1 MRKSILLFSAI
12 ITIIFAFKSNLIAQ
26 SKVPFFQC
34 DSVVVTCEA
43 LYPLDPVVA
52 IFNVN
57 GIAGQPNNTN
67 WSTPAVNGRHG
78 ITAAAN
84 DQFNKTNLGQVFGI
98 CYKPTGEIFVSSTKV
113 FSSTAWGSNPAINQ
127 KATPL
132 GSTPNSGS
140 IYRID
145 ATSIVEFAEL
155 PNRGQ
160 GLGNMCYDALHDKI
174 YVTNFFDGLIYII
187 DGITG
192 AYTGWDP
199 NFDGYAGSTAGTYPA
214 FWPLGQRPWGIACFG
229 TTVNNVV
236 LYYSRWSADLG
247 NTATGKQN
255 EIWSVNLNTFG
266 APTGLETLVY
276 SVPFLTTNNYSNPVA
291 DLEISRGGT
300 RMLLAERSMSG
311 SSPSAHQSRLLEITR
326 SSATS
331 TLWSGQPVGKFK
343 LGGNAGIYGTN
354 CTGGADYGQFDLT
367 VVNGAAT
374 RACDSSVWG
383 MSDFMYPVTFGSGTG
398 AAYGVQVLNSYGG
411 DLTNSKIIDLNN
423 VSGTQDKTRIGDVDY
438 FRCLDCAT
446 QTDLCSFYASAP
458 VDSICCRASLVATQT
473 TGIPAVTSIG
483 YTVTGGV
490 VQGFTAGCIIASPNS
505 YTGTTTGTV
514 TFVGACTNLQ
524 FINAALSSTN
534 ATGNVTV
541 TWTVNFANGTACSY
555 QSIVKNCPHPVLRC
569 DSFAI
574 KQCVCT
580 GSALSYIDI
589 NVFNH
594 MLPNSPICSLKIEKF
609 DATNTLQTGFWAT
622 GAVLIPLGV
631 AFTSPWTTVPSSGPA
646 LNVNTGNNVEPQLY
660 FSGSFTGSIII
671 TVYHCNG
678 DSCVRSWKPKTIDIN
693 NPTYADATLVQVKP
707 PYPKNYVVSFKL
719 KPENRSDL
727 LSLVAKYFTIGI
739 SDVGTNAV
747 KPEIVAVTGSQMY
760 KERDI
765 NSLSLPLA
773 KASYGREN
781 ALFELS
787 KDFSLADSSQY
798 IHVVFGGSLPKQIQ
812 TTFYEEN
819 GGVININ
826 TIKLDSLL
834 TGLVDPTKVATP
846 AVMLVSASPN
856 PSKDAFNLK
865 ILINEV
871 SLIQLEIFDVSGKL
885 VDSQNQG
892 TLLPGQHS
900 IDISTVNLPNG
911 TYLIKVGSAIDNA
924 FSSIKMIVVH

>member
-1 MRKSILLFSAI
+1 MAL
-12 ITIIFAFKSNLIAQ
+12 ITLIFAFDSMSNAQ

-43 LYPLDPVVA
+43 AIGTDPVIA
-52 IFNVN
+52 IFNVA
-57 GIAGQPNNTN
+57 GIAAQANNAN
-67 WSTPAVNGRHG
+67 WSAPAANARHG

-84 DQFNKTNLGQVFGI
+84 DQFNRNNLGQVFGI

-113 FSSTAWGSNPAINQ
+113 FSNTTWGSNPAINQ
-127 KATPL
+127 KPTPT
-132 GSTPNSGS
+132 GSVPNSGS

-155 PNRGQ
+155 PNQGQ
-160 GLGNMCYDALHDKI
+160 GLGNLCYDALHDLI
-174 YVTNFFDGLIYII
+174 FVSNFYDGLIYIVN
-187 DGITG
+187 GTTG
-192 AYTGWDP
+192 VYTSFNP
-199 NFDGYAGSTAGTYPA
+199 NFDGFSGTTTATYPA
-214 FWPLGQRPWGIACFG
+214 FAPLGQRPWGIATFG

-236 LYYSRWSADLG
+236 LYYSRWSADQG
-247 NTATGKQN
+247 NTTTGKNN
-255 EIWSVNLNTFG
+255 EIWSVNLSATG
-266 APTGLETLVY
+266 APTGVETLVHTM
-276 SVPFLTTNNYSNPVA
+276 PFLTGYNYSNPVA
-291 DLEISRGGT
+291 DIEISRGGT
-300 RMLLAERSMSG
+300 RMLLAERSMYG
-311 SSPSAHQSRLLEITR
+311 SSSQAHQSRLIELTR
-326 SSATS
+326 STATA
-331 TLWSGQPVGKFK
+331 TLWSSQPITKFK
-343 LGGNAGIYGTN
+343 LGGFSGVN

-367 VVNGAAT
+367 VPNGAAP

-383 MSDFMYPVTFGSGTG
+383 MSDYMVGLTNFGP
-398 AAYGVQVLNSYGG
+398 AYGLQILPPTGG
-411 DLTNSKIIDLNN
+411 DLLVSKVIDLNN
-423 VSGTQDKTRIGDVDY
+423 VPGTQDKTRLGDVDY
-438 FRCLDCAT
+438 FRCLDCVT
-446 QTDLCSFYASAP
+446 PTDACSLFAPAP
-458 VDSICCRASLVATQT
+458 VDSVCCRASLVATQT
-473 TGIPAVTSIG
+473 TGIPQVTSVG
-483 YTVTGGV
+483 YSVSGGV
-490 VQGFTAGCIIASPNS
+490 VQGFTASCIIANPTT
-505 YTGTTTGTV
+505 YTGTSTGTV
-514 TFVGACTNLQ
+514 TFTGACNNLQ
-524 FINAALSSTN
+524 FINAALNSTN

-541 TWTVNFANGTACSY
+541 TWTVNFANGTSCSY

-589 NVFNH
+589 NVFNQ

-609 DATNTLQTGFWAT
+609 DAAFMLQTGFWAT
-622 GAVLIPLGV
+622 GAVLVPPGTPF
-631 AFTSPWTTVPSSGPA
+631 ASPWTTVPSSGPS
-646 LNVNTGNNVEPQLY
+646 LNINTGSNVEPQLY
-660 FSGSFTGSIII
+660 FSGAFTGSITI

-678 DSCVRSWKPKTIDIN
+678 DSCVRSWKPKIIDIN

-707 PYPKNYVVSFKL
+707 AYPKNYVVSFKL
-719 KPENRSDL
+719 KPDNRSDL

-739 SDVGTNAV
+739 SDAGSSAV

-765 NSLSLPLA
+765 NSVSLPLG

-787 KDFSLADSSQY
+787 KDFSLADTSQY
-798 IHVVFGGSLPKQIQ
+798 VHVVFGGSLPKQIQ
-812 TTFYEEN
+812 NTFYEEN
-819 GGVININ
+819 GGIIATN

-856 PSKDAFNLK
+856 PSKDGFNLK

-871 SLIQLEIFDVSGKL
+871 SLIQLDVFDVSGKL

-900 IDISTVNLPNG
+900 IDISTANLPNG
-911 TYLIKVGSAIDNA
+911 TYLVKVGSAIDNA
-924 FSSIKMIVVH
+924 FSSIKMVVVH